1 MTERAGWPADDA
13 AHLSGS
19 TGDTPHYSERV
30 IEQTLSLRPKCV
42 SMKARDHVMR
52 HAMFT
57 TVRSRLMPLA
67 ALLLATALGGCV
79 GYSSYPSRD
88 YSYSYPSSY
97 YAGYPRTYNGSYGY
111 RPYYSPGYGRYETGG
126 GGQ

>member
-1 MTERAGWPADDA
+1 MPCSQRFEA
-13 AHLSGS
+13 AW
-19 TGDTPHYSERV
+19 
-30 IEQTLSLRPKCV
+30 
-42 SMKARDHVMR
+42 
-52 HAMFT
+52 
-57 TVRSRLMPLA
+57 PLA

>member
-1 MTERAGWPADDA
+1 
-13 AHLSGS
+13 
-19 TGDTPHYSERV
+19 
-30 IEQTLSLRPKCV
+30 
-42 SMKARDHVMR
+42 MR

-57 TVRSRLMPLA
+57 TARSRLMPLA

-111 RPYYSPGYGRYETGG
+111 RPYYSPGYGRVPRQAEAAAGNNSDDR
-126 GGQ
+126 

>member
-1 MTERAGWPADDA
+1 M
-13 AHLSGS
+13 
-19 TGDTPHYSERV
+19 
-30 IEQTLSLRPKCV
+30 Q
-42 SMKARDHVMR
+42 

-57 TVRSRLMPLA
+57 TARSRLMPLA

-97 YAGYPRTYNGSYGY
+97 YAGYPRTYGSSYGY
-111 RPYYSPGYGRYETGG
+111 RPYYSPDYGRYNRTYETGG
-126 GGQ
+126 AGGQ

>member
-1 MTERAGWPADDA
+1 
-13 AHLSGS
+13 
-19 TGDTPHYSERV
+19 
-30 IEQTLSLRPKCV
+30 
-42 SMKARDHVMR
+42 MR

-57 TVRSRLMPLA
+57 TARSRLMPLA
-67 ALLLATALGGCV
+67 ALLLATVLGGCV

-126 GGQ
+126 GGGGQ